1 MRYQTEPRVTARMM
15 THRPQLP
22 RPIYLDS
29 FSALASS
36 DFAASAGSLSD
47 RLHGGLQHAELHVA
61 RDLDLHF
68 LVGDQ
73 EDATD
78 DPALGHHQVALL
90 EVGEEGPVL
99 LQLLLLRP
107 DHEEVHDREHPGDE
121 DEGREIARPA
131 QLGERREG
139 VVHGGCLLRGPFPQ
153 REKAGGAFT
162 LSGCAAQGAGGPWA
176 GGGSAVDQHRTTERA
191 FSRGPNRPL

>member
-1 MRYQTEPRVTARMM
+1 MRYQMEPRVTARMM

-29 FSALASS
+29 FSALALV
-36 DFAASAGSLSD
+36 GLRRLRGILED
-47 RLHGGLQHAELHVA
+47 RLHGGLEHAELHVV

-90 EVGEEGPVL
+90 EVGEEGPVF

-121 DEGREIARPA
+121 DE
-131 QLGERREG
+131 ERRWASAGRLGQEDLMG
-139 VVHGGCLLRGPFPQ
+139 EQGDRLRQG
-153 REKAGGAFT
+153 
-162 LSGCAAQGAGGPWA
+162 LSKQGIVRGRASLARGRTGRQGASLPG
-176 GGGSAVDQHRTTERA
+176 
-191 FSRGPNRPL
+191 